1 MNDLDRLTEAY
12 LAALDASDF
21 PALDR
26 MWEDAAFDPELER
39 ALFEIEAAIDADDRE
54 REERAAA
61 RTVGAAV
68 ETHLKSAVILRP
80 DGGPITVGDV
90 ARELFRHTPDGL
102 AAESHALN
110 QRLQT
115 SREELPV
122 ELGLTKLTA
131 WLEER
136 FGPIP
141 AEYRPV
147 FQRAALKLERR
158 RASAVEYQLAA
169 RRGTKPEAPK

>member
-1 MNDLDRLTEAY
+1 MNDLDRMTEAY
-12 LAALDASDF
+12 LAALDAGDF

-26 MWEDAAFDPELER
+26 MWEAATFDPELER
-39 ALFEIEAAIDADDRE
+39 ALFEIEAALDADNAE

-61 RTVGAAV
+61 RTVGSAV
-68 ETHLKSAVILRP
+68 ETHLKSAAIVRP

-102 AAESHALN
+102 AAESHAFN
-110 QRLQT
+110 AALQ
-115 SREELPV
+115 SSSEALPDN
-122 ELGLTKLTA
+122 LGLSKLTA
-131 WLEER
+131 WLEAR
-136 FGPIP
+136 FGAVPV
-141 AEYRPV
+141 EYRPV

-169 RRGTKPEAPK
+169 RRGSKPEAPK

>member
-12 LAALDASDF
+12 LAALDAGDF
-21 PALDR
+21 PALER

-39 ALFEIEAAIDADDRE
+39 ALFEIEAAIDADNAE

-102 AAESHALN
+102 AAESHAFN
-110 QRLQT
+110 ADLQ
-115 SREELPV
+115 SSSEPLPDN
-122 ELGLTKLTA
+122 LGLSKLTA
-131 WLEER
+131 WLEQR
-136 FGPIP
+136 FGSIP

-158 RASAVEYQLAA
+158 RASSVEYQLAA
-169 RRGTKPEAPK
+169 RRGNKPEEPK